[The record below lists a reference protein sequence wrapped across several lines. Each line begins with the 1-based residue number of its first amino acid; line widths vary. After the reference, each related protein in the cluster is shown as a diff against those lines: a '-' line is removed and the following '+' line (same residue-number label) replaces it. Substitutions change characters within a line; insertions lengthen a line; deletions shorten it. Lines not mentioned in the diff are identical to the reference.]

1 MASAALAMAV
11 HRPDRLALELETYV
25 TAEATTRRPLDLLGM
40 HGFLLRSSLAASAL
54 GDSRWRQRWKTLG
67 RRDWRPSRRHSG
79 RPASR
84 KPSAILAKSSGRLLP
99 LMGNRTSR
107 LSMHNVGSSW
117 RTCAIALLA
126 SSTHPASA

>member
-25 TAEATTRRPLDLLGM
+25 TAEATTRRPLDLLGI

-67 RRDWRPSRRHSG
+67 
-79 RPASR
+79 
-84 KPSAILAKSSGRLLP
+84 LE
-99 LMGNRTSR
+99 
-107 LSMHNVGSSW
+107 
-117 RTCAIALLA
+117 AIATSFRQACQSQTLGHLGEVLRSPIA
-126 SSTHPASA
+126 PDGEQDL